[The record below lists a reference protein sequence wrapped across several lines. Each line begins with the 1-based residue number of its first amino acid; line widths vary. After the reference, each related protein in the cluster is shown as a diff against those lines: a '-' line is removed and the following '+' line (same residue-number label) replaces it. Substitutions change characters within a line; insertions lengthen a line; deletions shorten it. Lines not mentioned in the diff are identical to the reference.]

1 MVNIEMILRS
11 VLILSAMMVFGVLLV
26 KYALT
31 KLKPLLVWS
40 MLMLMIGLAEGAA
53 TPAKSY
59 SPLTFTTPVELGEK
73 LVVVFGAASSSIL
86 LAGAILIAW
95 EELKYMIAPL
105 VLGVLTVA
113 FRLAGYPAGSAVIS
127 ILTLAPAVAIF
138 WYSYLKFKSLK
149 AFLFGI
155 SSLTLVLG
163 YVLRSY
169 NLTVGLILSIIG
181 VLTMAAA
188 IFSKAT

>member
-1 MVNIEMILRS
+1 MTSIEIVLRS
-11 VLILSAMMVFGVLLV
+11 LLIVSAMVMFGILLL
-26 KYALT
+26 KYAMT
-31 KLKPLLVWS
+31 KLKPLLMWS

-53 TPAKSY
+53 SPAKSY

-95 EELKYMIAPL
+95 EEMKYMVTPL
-105 VLGVLTVA
+105 ILGVLTVA
-113 FRLAGYPAGSAVIS
+113 FRLAGYPALSAAVS
-127 ILTLAPAVAIF
+127 MLTLAPAVAIF
-138 WYSYLKFKSLK
+138 WYAYLKFKSLK
-149 AFLFGI
+149 ALLFGV

-163 YVLRSY
+163 YLLRFY
-169 NLTVGLILSIIG
+169 NLTVGLTLSVVG

-188 IFSKAT
+188 IFSKAA